1 MTGTGYLPAA
11 FGALRGVR
19 LAVRFAV
26 VRLAVVVLAAALRV
40 VDFFVAAFLVAAF
53 LTGARLAV
61 ALPVVVFF
69 AAFATGVFLAVAR
82 FVGAFLAAFFPVVF
96 VPVVFVPVVFVPV
109 VFVAV
114 VFSAVALL
122 AGDFVAAV
130 PAAVVRR
137 LAAVLP
143 TVARAV
149 LLTAEALVEEALR
162 AAEPDAARGV
172 AGNRFFPVT
181 TSLKPWPARKAGAE
195 DLRTLTGSPVRGFR
209 AVRAPRSRFSN
220 TPNPAMDTFS
230 PLATAR

>member
-1 MTGTGYLPAA
+1 M
-11 FGALRGVR
+11 
-19 LAVRFAV
+19 AVLFAV

-96 VPVVFVPVVFVPV
+96 VPVVFVAVVFVPV
-109 VFVAV
+109 VFL
-114 VFSAVALL
+114 AVALL